1 MNFII
6 LRKHW
11 NVLENL
17 NFTDNLCAEATNIA
31 SYACRGDSGSGV
43 IANDKE
49 LSPEY

>member
-1 MNFII
+1 MNI

-17 NFTDNLCAEATNIA
+17 NFTDILCAKATNIQ
-31 SYACRGDSGSGV
+31 SYPCRGDAGSGV
-43 IANDKE
+43 IATDKE